1 MSVFETIG
9 GAKKPKAKE
18 ELWLISY
25 ADLVTNLMAFFIMLL
40 SMSKYDTVKVNA
52 VTKEASRVRFDTLD
66 TLEAIVKKQIADSK
80 LEKRVSVQLNDFGL
94 NVEFRGEGMFEP
106 GGDALTPLARQE
118 LQSMLKVLSKIE
130 PKYSLALEGHTDDV
144 PLVGSRTFKDNWA
157 LSSARGVSLMRELAT
172 LGVSYKRMNVAG
184 FAETRPKE
192 DPIPLLEA
200 LRKPGADRKSL
211 MDKVRLARSA
221 NRRVLVRVYQ

>member
-9 GAKKPKAKE
+9 GAKKAKAKE

-52 VTKEASRVRFDTLD
+52 VTKEISRVRFDTLD
-66 TLEAIVKKQIADSK
+66 TLEAKIKKQIKASK
-80 LEKRVSVQLNDFGL
+80 LEKRVTVQLNDFGL
-94 NVEFRGEGMFEP
+94 NVEFKGEGMFEP
-106 GGDALTPLARQE
+106 GGDGLTAPARKDFQPMLDVLA
-118 LQSMLKVLSKIE
+118 KIE

-157 LSSARGVSLMRELAT
+157 LSSARGVTLMRELAR
-172 LGVSYKRMNVAG
+172 LGVPYKRMNVAG

-192 DPIPLLEA
+192 DPMPLLEA
-200 LRKPGADRKSL
+200 LKKPGADRKSL
-211 MDKVRLARSA
+211 EDKVRSARSA